1 MLDKV
6 ILRGVVFKA
15 TLYKQAGVNSERK
28 IKRKTIGYTIKKWLT
43 VCRWHHSTDA
53 VIFFN
58 GIW

>member
-15 TLYKQAGVNSERK
+15 TLYKQVGVNSERK

-43 VCRWHHSTDA
+43 AYRWHHSTDA